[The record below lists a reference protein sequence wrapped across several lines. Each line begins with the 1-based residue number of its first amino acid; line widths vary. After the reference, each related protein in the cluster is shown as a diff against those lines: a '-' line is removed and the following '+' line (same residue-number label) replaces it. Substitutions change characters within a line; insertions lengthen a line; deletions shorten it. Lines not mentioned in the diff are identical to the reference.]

1 MRQLMAAK
9 RLNLAILASGRGSNF
24 TAISEAISENK
35 LNAQIKVLISDKA
48 EALALEK
55 ARDLNIKAIH
65 INLRNYA
72 SMADYETELVKR
84 LKEFDIDMVVLAG
97 YMRLV
102 GTTFLQAFQNRIVNI
117 HPSLLPAFKGLKA
130 QKQALDYGV
139 KYSGCTV
146 HLVDEGMDTGPIIM
160 QSVVPIYNDDT
171 EESLTARILVEEH
184 KIYWQSLQ
192 FIAAGQ
198 LYIRDRQVFILDK

>member
-24 TAISEAISENK
+24 SAIGEAVSQNK
-35 LNAQIKVLISDKA
+35 LNAQIRVLISDKA

-55 ARDLNIKAIH
+55 ARDLNISALH
-65 INLRNYA
+65 INPRNYA
-72 SMADYETELVKR
+72 SMADYEVELVKR
-84 LKEFDIDMVVLAG
+84 LQEFDIDIVALAG

-102 GTTFLQAFQNRIVNI
+102 GTHFLKAFKNRVVNI
-117 HPSLLPAFKGLKA
+117 HPSLLPAFKGLNA

-171 EESLTARILVEEH
+171 EESLTARILEEEH

-192 FIAAGQ
+192 FIASGQ
-198 LYIRDRQVFILDK
+198 LYIKDRQIFILEK

>member
-117 HPSLLPAFKGLKA
+117 HPSLLPAFKGLNA

-171 EESLTARILVEEH
+171 EESLTARILEEEH

-198 LYIRDRQVFILDK
+198 LYIRDRQVFILEK